1 MKELRIY
8 LTIGIIGI
16 GLISIPQ
23 EALTQATGTL
33 RTMSFKGLLSGAV
46 VRDAHSKANDLISV
60 KDFGAKGD
68 GTTDDK
74 NAFIAAIAV
83 STLSQCIFIPD
94 AVYAVSDKITA
105 DHAICLTGNQWRLK
119 YTGGGTVAYVLGLI
133 GQATVYAPNAT
144 CGAHGG
150 SCYGDHTSFYE
161 GSFIQ
166 GAILDGQGNAT
177 DGLALQG
184 VVSGDIRN
192 VRATNVTDAGFKCN
206 WCQQITFEH
215 PMVSR
220 NFEAFTTT
228 PARCIVIDS
237 ISSANTINEPNCE
250 HTSTQGIDLVYA
262 INTTIKGGTSE
273 GIGTSGANKF
283 GLKMWG
289 NNPAPNPNDDGTDF
303 HYNINNSILNLDL
316 EENHFGGDISCGENC
331 YFNTFYGTNSF
342 SIPGITLRLTAHDNS
357 FFGGTM
363 GSGSTGGAQ
372 TTSNRIVNMSTI
384 DITGTTVWV
393 DSGNNHVDPI
403 YNQFNNNVINP
414 RNQNNQSQMIMFG
427 ATGRPIELYNNNI
440 GSFADVVIGKSTDYW
455 LGMYSQ
461 DGGQS
466 PFLHYNEASPGMCF
480 LGEPTLRSNSA
491 TIDGC
496 IIAHKWGIGGTFSSS
511 NPPITTLHVKGATST
526 TFRIDTS
533 VGQGG
538 SFLAE
543 FRDDSGNQ
551 FGGIDHIGVYQGAV
565 STFGAHVSVTVTSGT
580 CTTGTPT
587 GGATAGT
594 IPITHAGTGCTFLVT
609 MGTTAGIQVTASTGW
624 SCWAAGSSVLGLG
637 GILRGVPFNTI
648 KAIITGDVNNADVIN
663 FGCMGY

>member
-1 MKELRIY
+1 MKKESIFWLLLWIWIIAYLCLPKEL
-8 LTIGIIGI
+8 
-16 GLISIPQ
+16 IS
-23 EALTQATGTL
+23 QATGSL
-33 RTMSFKGLLSGAV
+33 RTMSFKSLLSGSV
-46 VRDAHSKANDLISV
+46 VRDAHAKASDLPSL

-68 GTTDDK
+68 GVTDDK

-105 DHAICLTGNQWRLK
+105 NHPVCLTGNQWRIK
-119 YTGGGTVAYVLGLI
+119 YTSAGTIPYVLGII
-133 GQATVYAPNAT
+133 GQAVVYAPNQT
-144 CGAHGG
+144 CGAHAG
-150 SCYGDHTSFYE
+150 SCYGDHTSFFE
-161 GSFIQ
+161 GTYIQ
-166 GAILDGQGNAT
+166 GAILDGQGHAT
-177 DGLALQG
+177 NGIALQG
-184 VVSGDIRN
+184 VVSGDVRN
-192 VRATNVTDAGFKCN
+192 SRATNVTDAGFMCN

-215 PMVSR
+215 PMVSS
-220 NFEAFTTT
+220 NFEAFTTK
-228 PARCIVIDS
+228 PARCFVIDN

-273 GIGTSGANKF
+273 GIGTAGANKF

-372 TTSNRIVNMSTI
+372 TASNRIVNMSTI

-414 RNQNNQSQMIMFG
+414 RNQNNQSQKIMFG
-427 ATGRPIELYNNNI
+427 ATGRPIELFNNNI
-440 GSFADVVIGKSTDYW
+440 GSFADMVVGKSTDYW

-466 PFLHYNEASPGMCF
+466 PFLHYNEVSPGMCF
-480 LGEPTLRSNSA
+480 LGEPTLRAGSA

-496 IIAHKWGIGGTFSSS
+496 IIAHKWGIGTIFSSS
-511 NPPITTLHVKGATST
+511 YAPIDTLHVQGAVT
-526 TFRIDTS
+526 TTLRLQAGP
-533 VGQGG
+533 GQGG
-538 SFLAE
+538 SFLMDN
-543 FRDDSGNQ
+543 RDTTGNQ
-551 FGGIDHIGVYQGAV
+551 FGGIDNTGKFIGATQSFGSAV
-565 STFGAHVSVTVTSGT
+565 SVAGCGATALV
-580 CTTGTPT
+580 
-587 GGATAGT
+587 GGATAGQFHST
-594 IPITHAGTGCTFLVT
+594 GGTCTVT
-609 MGTTAGIQVTASTGW
+609 MGSAAGVTLAATNHWACFASGSTGGPFRVTP
-624 SCWAAGSSVLGLG
+624 SGASQSVIAGVGNET
-637 GILRGVPFNTI
+637 V
-648 KAIITGDVNNADVIN
+648 N
-663 FGCMGY
+663 FGCIAY